1 MGNNFS
7 PLCTAEIAFA
17 NLEQMKRRL
26 LDLNAKHLLLIMGK
40 DAADWWKLHGFLR
53 EMEQRFSLLWLQTD
67 VANPDQNDVK
77 EALAQIGSTDLDAI
91 IAIGGGSVID
101 LAKAVSAFYD
111 KEKNTSYT
119 VEEITEAIRS
129 KSYQQ
134 KSSFVSIIAVP
145 STAGTGSEVTQ
156 WATVWDCGKTSK
168 FSIDAP
174 GLKPALALIVPDLT
188 LTLPKKLVL
197 STALDAVAHAVEA
210 FWSRHTNPLVKDLSL
225 EAVRVITANLE
236 AALNHPQD
244 YSLREKLCRGSLLAG
259 LAFSQTRTTACHSI
273 SYPLSFLYGVPHGFA
288 AAMTLAAVA
297 EINKAKTANYDEL
310 EAVFS
315 PYGGLQKWMDTVCA
329 GTVEL
334 RLRTFGISEN
344 DIENIVRYAFTA
356 GRMDNNPVELGQKD
370 VEQILISVF

>member
-7 PLCTAEIAFA
+7 PLFTAEIAFA

-40 DAADWWKLHGFLR
+40 DAADWWELHGFLK

-77 EALAQIGSTDLDAI
+77 EALAEVGANDLDAI

-101 LAKAVSAFYD
+101 LAKAVSAFYE

-129 KSYQQ
+129 KSYQ
-134 KSSFVSIIAVP
+134 KKNSFVDIIAVP

-273 SYPLSFLYGVPHGFA
+273 SYPLSFLHGVPHGFA

-297 EINKAKTANYDEL
+297 EINKEKTANYDEL
-310 EAVFS
+310 EAVFA
-315 PYGGLQKWMDTVCA
+315 PYGGLQKWMDAVCT

-334 RLRTFGISEN
+334 RLHTFGISEG

-356 GRMDNNPVELGQKD
+356 GRMDNNPVDLSELD
-370 VEQILISVF
+370 VQEILKSVL

>member
-40 DAADWWKLHGFLR
+40 DAADWWELHGFLK

-77 EALAQIGSTDLDAI
+77 EALAEVGANDLDAI

-101 LAKAVSAFYD
+101 LAKAVSAFYE
-111 KEKNTSYT
+111 KGKNTSYT

-129 KSYQQ
+129 KSYQ
-134 KSSFVSIIAVP
+134 KKASFVDIIAVP

-225 EAVRVITANLE
+225 EAVRVITANLG

-273 SYPLSFLYGVPHGFA
+273 SYPLSFLHNVPAWFCRG
-288 AAMTLAAVA
+288 
-297 EINKAKTANYDEL
+297 NDPWG
-310 EAVFS
+310 S
-315 PYGGLQKWMDTVCA
+315 GGNQ
-329 GTVEL
+329 
-334 RLRTFGISEN
+334 
-344 DIENIVRYAFTA
+344 
-356 GRMDNNPVELGQKD
+356 
-370 VEQILISVF
+370 